1 MNTPNKQKVFIS
13 VWQGAKLLWLAQNL
27 SSLSFGIPLIAMVLF
42 AANVDLSG
50 VIKTALFY
58 FMISFFVYTPL
69 YGILSFLFLQPIKKI
84 LGRNHKEGEVVT
96 KEESRAAERFFNAP
110 IYLSVIIFIVSLL
123 GFIFGLS
130 LLWLGLIPE
139 LMPIIELTTVLGL
152 AIGFIISIIQSSL
165 IYAFLENYFRPQI
178 ELLNCFYPNIIKTI
192 KIIKFPIFWKN
203 FLLSLSSLIIAQ
215 IALGALY
222 LGRVL
227 IYSPEDIKNAL
238 TYIGVVVILTLF
250 YVVIIAFF
258 SSKNLVYPFK
268 KLIFWADKIIKG
280 ETKEE
285 IFLITNDEVADL
297 ITSLKRMYEELE
309 GTKTSLEI
317 RIKARTKE
325 LQNLTEGQE
334 EIIRE
339 RVKEIQK
346 RTEELE
352 KFQKLAVGRELKMV
366 ELKKEIK
373 KIKGQLESKD

>member
-13 VWQGAKLLWLAQNL
+13 AWQGAKLLWLAQTL

-69 YGILSFLFLQPIKKI
+69 YGILSFLFLQPIEKI
-84 LGRNHKEGEVVT
+84 LGRNHKEEEVVT

-110 IYLSVIIFIVSLL
+110 LYLSVIIFIASFL

-139 LMPIIELTTVLGL
+139 LIPIIELTTVLGL

-165 IYAFLENYFRPQI
+165 IYTFLENYFRPQI

-203 FLLSLSSLIIAQ
+203 FLLSLSSFVISQ

-238 TYIGVVVILTLF
+238 TYISVVAALTLF
-250 YVVIIAFF
+250 YVVIIAVF

-268 KLIFWADKIIKG
+268 KLILWADKIIKG

-285 IFLITNDEVADL
+285 IFLITNDEVTDL
-297 ITSLKRMYEELE
+297 ITYLKRMHEELE

-325 LQNLTEGQE
+325 LQDLTEKQE
-334 EIIRE
+334 EIIKE

-352 KFQKLAVGRELKMV
+352 KFQKLAVGRELKMI